1 MTQAEAVM
9 AERTIAAKLQ
19 IKPGQRVAAVD
30 PPSDYRSLIGEL
42 PPGAT
47 IVSDPSA
54 ADVVHL
60 FVATQA
66 DLADRWPA
74 VADAAQR
81 ASVLWVSYP
90 KRGPGITTDIT
101 RDTGWRPLRDAGW
114 DPVSQVAIDDRWS
127 ALRWRQDPDLRR
139 RREERGARV
148 GRD

>member
-1 MTQAEAVM
+1 M
-9 AERTIAAKLQ
+9 AERTIAEKLQ
-19 IKPGQRVAAVD
+19 IKAGQRVAAID
-30 PPSDYRSLIGEL
+30 PPTDYGSLVGGL
-42 PPGAT
+42 PTGT
-47 IVSDPSA
+47 TVVSDA
-54 ADVVHL
+54 DGADVIHL

-66 DLADRWPA
+66 DLARRWPA
-74 VADAAQR
+74 VADAAR
-81 ASVLWVSYP
+81 TASIVWVSYP
-90 KRGPGITTDIT
+90 KRGPGVATDLT